1 MRIGFRAV
9 SLTDSHLMQIQAS
22 LCMPNTVVIAISHTG
37 KTCEIVSAV
46 RTAKE
51 HGAQTIGITGST
63 GHSTGPHLHFEVV
76 ENNVRINPLS
86 HGAAPKKGYLTG
98 YTLSGT
104 SVGK

>member
-1 MRIGFRAV
+1 MLEKQAVKIGGGMNHRIGLF
-9 SLTDSHLMQIQAS
+9 DIKQ
-22 LCMPNTVVIAISHTG
+22 G
-37 KTCEIVSAV
+37 
-46 RTAKE
+46 
-51 HGAQTIGITGST
+51 QTIGITGST

>member
-1 MRIGFRAV
+1 MSKHDFGYFFHEGLSNMFSHGFMSFA
-9 SLTDSHLMQIQAS
+9 A
-22 LCMPNTVVIAISHTG
+22 
-37 KTCEIVSAV
+37 
-46 RTAKE
+46 
-51 HGAQTIGITGST
+51 IGITGST

>member
-1 MRIGFRAV
+1 MKEKFGGSKWFANEKDDSFKSSIKV
-9 SLTDSHLMQIQAS
+9 SGGTYVKQ
-22 LCMPNTVVIAISHTG
+22 G
-37 KTCEIVSAV
+37 
-46 RTAKE
+46 
-51 HGAQTIGITGST
+51 QTIGITGST

>member
-1 MRIGFRAV
+1 MSSR
-9 SLTDSHLMQIQAS
+9 
-22 LCMPNTVVIAISHTG
+22 
-37 KTCEIVSAV
+37 
-46 RTAKE
+46 
-51 HGAQTIGITGST
+51 GITGST